1 MEKRIKQLEE
11 TVETLKW
18 NLELVLGIV
27 SRLKM
32 NGKSL
37 YTTQLEQMIKDHN

>member
-1 MEKRIKQLEE
+1 MEERIKQLEE
-11 TVETLKW
+11 TVETLKT

-37 YTTQLEQMIKDHN
+37 YAMQLEQMIKDRN